1 MNLIKSFIVTIVLL
15 FSCAYASA
23 FAQEDVNDTRILVI
37 SSYNP
42 DAARIY
48 ATLTEFTKEY
58 AELGGNA
65 TVDIEN
71 MNCKS
76 NSEFLQWRG
85 RMKEILANYFENV
98 GHPDFVLLLGQ
109 EAFTA
114 YLSQDEKLVGGIPVL
129 AGNVSYNVV
138 LIPRDTLINPCDWM
152 PHYVDVRN
160 SQLFPDLKGGFVYSY
175 DLRKNVE
182 LIMFLYPETQNIAF
196 LSDNSYGGVTM
207 QAFVREEMH
216 KHYPDMKLILLDGRS
231 TSFFEMQDKLSGL
244 PEHTAIIIGTW
255 RIDKNERFFFTDDLF
270 SMRSIVPDIPVFS
283 ISSTGIG
290 QWAIGGYIPKYVNY
304 GKELA
309 QQIVKLSDNLN
320 QDLLVTIDHEYLF
333 DYNVLINKDIKHSSL
348 PKDSRIINEPVS
360 FFAQN
365 MLAVFIVSVVILLL
379 LVMLFL
385 SLLVTRRTAKFNAI
399 LKQREKELVEAK
411 KNAEESNRLKSA
423 FLANMS
429 HEIRTPLN
437 AIVGFSEVLME
448 TDDPEEKKTCI
459 NIINS
464 NNSLLLQLVGDIL
477 DLSKIEANTID
488 FKDEEFDLN
497 TLFEEQRASFAMK
510 VAKAEKPI
518 DIVFEKSYD
527 NVFIN
532 SDRDRINQVLTKFLA
547 NALKFT
553 DYGSI
558 TMGYEKIGDGLRCYV
573 KDTGCGIPSDKL
585 DEVFERFVKLDTFKA
600 GTGLGL
606 SICKTIISKLGGTIG
621 VDSVLGKGSTF
632 WFTLPSAIVTQKAND
647 NSLEKKGQA
656 GSDNPVVVPS
666 TEKEPHTAVL
676 LVAEDNEDNYLL
688 YEVSLKNKYKLIRAK
703 NGVEAI
709 NLFEKW
715 HNSISAVLMDIKMP
729 LMDGYQAAELIRK
742 EDNAVPIIA
751 ITAYVYENEK
761 QNIKKHVF
769 NDYIVKPI
777 AAGALESV
785 LDQYIKE

>member
-1 MNLIKSFIVTIVLL
+1 MIKSFIVTIVLL

-182 LIMFLYPETQNIAF
+182 LIMSLYPETQNIAF

-365 MLAVFIVSVVILLL
+365 KLAVFIVSVVILLL

-423 FLANMS
+423 FLADMS

-532 SDRDRINQVLTKFLA
+532 SDRDRINQVLTNFLA

-632 WFTLPSAIVTQKAND
+632 WFILPSAIVTQKAND

>member
-182 LIMFLYPETQNIAF
+182 LIMSLYPETQNIAF

-365 MLAVFIVSVVILLL
+365 KLAVFIVSVVILLL

-423 FLANMS
+423 FLADMS

-632 WFTLPSAIVTQKAND
+632 WFILPSAIVTQKAND

>member
-1 MNLIKSFIVTIVLL
+1 MIKSFIVTIVLL

-182 LIMFLYPETQNIAF
+182 LIMSLYPETQNIAF

-423 FLANMS
+423 FLADMS

-532 SDRDRINQVLTKFLA
+532 SDRDRINQVLTNFLA

-606 SICKTIISKLGGTIG
+606 SICKTIISKLGETIG

>member
-182 LIMFLYPETQNIAF
+182 LIMSLYPETQNIAF

-365 MLAVFIVSVVILLL
+365 KLAVFIVSVVILLL

-606 SICKTIISKLGGTIG
+606 SICKTIISKLGETIG

>member
-532 SDRDRINQVLTKFLA
+532 SDRDRINQVLTNFLA

>member
-182 LIMFLYPETQNIAF
+182 LIMSLYPETQNIAF

>member
-182 LIMFLYPETQNIAF
+182 LIMSLYPETQNIAF

-365 MLAVFIVSVVILLL
+365 KLAVFIVSVVILLL

-423 FLANMS
+423 FLADMS

-532 SDRDRINQVLTKFLA
+532 SDRDRINQVLTNFLA

-632 WFTLPSAIVTQKAND
+632 WFILPSAIVTQKAND

>member
-1 MNLIKSFIVTIVLL
+1 
-15 FSCAYASA
+15 
-23 FAQEDVNDTRILVI
+23 
-37 SSYNP
+37 
-42 DAARIY
+42 
-48 ATLTEFTKEY
+48 
-58 AELGGNA
+58 
-65 TVDIEN
+65 
-71 MNCKS
+71 
-76 NSEFLQWRG
+76 
-85 RMKEILANYFENV
+85 
-98 GHPDFVLLLGQ
+98 
-109 EAFTA
+109 
-114 YLSQDEKLVGGIPVL
+114 
-129 AGNVSYNVV
+129 
-138 LIPRDTLINPCDWM
+138 
-152 PHYVDVRN
+152 
-160 SQLFPDLKGGFVYSY
+160 
-175 DLRKNVE
+175 
-182 LIMFLYPETQNIAF
+182 
-196 LSDNSYGGVTM
+196 
-207 QAFVREEMH
+207 
-216 KHYPDMKLILLDGRS
+216 
-231 TSFFEMQDKLSGL
+231 
-244 PEHTAIIIGTW
+244 
-255 RIDKNERFFFTDDLF
+255 
-270 SMRSIVPDIPVFS
+270 
-283 ISSTGIG
+283 
-290 QWAIGGYIPKYVNY
+290 
-304 GKELA
+304 
-309 QQIVKLSDNLN
+309 
-320 QDLLVTIDHEYLF
+320 
-333 DYNVLINKDIKHSSL
+333 
-348 PKDSRIINEPVS
+348 
-360 FFAQN
+360 

>member
-182 LIMFLYPETQNIAF
+182 LIMSLYPETQNIAF

-423 FLANMS
+423 FLADMS

-532 SDRDRINQVLTKFLA
+532 SDRDRINQVLTNFLA

-632 WFTLPSAIVTQKAND
+632 WFILPSAIVTQKAND

>member
-182 LIMFLYPETQNIAF
+182 LIMSLYPETQNIAF

-255 RIDKNERFFFTDDLF
+255 RIDKNERFFFTDDPF

-365 MLAVFIVSVVILLL
+365 KLAVFIVSVVILLL

-423 FLANMS
+423 FLADMS

-532 SDRDRINQVLTKFLA
+532 SDRDRINQVLTNFLA

-632 WFTLPSAIVTQKAND
+632 WFILPSAIVTQKAND